1 MASPWEFV
9 LDHCRDATEAV
20 LVAPYIKVDALKTVL
35 DVLQA
40 EVSLE
45 CYSRWTPLDIQTGA
59 SDLECRTIVSS
70 RGGSFHLCNKLHAK
84 YYRFDDQIL
93 IGSANLTA
101 SGLSY
106 AHSGNLEILCEP
118 SHDFDWYP
126 FESVLRL
133 QSREVTDEEF
143 LLWQECTDVEVSPTD
158 LGMEISGGGLDDW
171 KPQTRQPVYLW
182 RSYIGKESR
191 IPTPEQRELA
201 RLDISTLAIPR
212 GLSIEK
218 FNAWIRS
225 SLRASPFVDTLREL
239 SQEGEETAWDVI
251 AQEWH
256 VEKHVAARWASTAH
270 NWLRYFESEAE
281 AL

>member
-1 MASPWEFV
+1 MASPWDIV
-9 LDHCRDATEAV
+9 LDRGRDATEAV

-35 DVLQA
+35 DILQA

-59 SDLECRTIVSS
+59 SDLECRTLVSGK
-70 RGGSFHLCNKLHAK
+70 GGSFHLCNRLHAK
-84 YYRFDDQIL
+84 YYRFDGQIL

-118 SHDFDWYP
+118 SHDFDWHS
-126 FESVLRL
+126 FESDLRL
-133 QSREVTDEEF
+133 QSWEVTNEEF
-143 LLWQECTDVEVSPTD
+143 LLWQECTAFEVSLTD
-158 LGMEISGGGLDDW
+158 PGMEFTGGDLDNW
-171 KPQTRQPVYLW
+171 KPQTRQPAYLW
-182 RSYIGKESR
+182 LSYIGKESK

-201 RLDISTLAIPR
+201 KLDISTLAVPQ
-212 GLSIEK
+212 GLSVGR

-225 SLRASPFVDTLREL
+225 SLRASPFMDSLREL
-239 SQEGEETAWDVI
+239 SQENEKTVWDAI

-256 VEKHVAARWASTAH
+256 VAKSVAARWTSTAH
-270 NWLRYFESEAE
+270 NWLRHFEVEGGES
-281 AL
+281 